1 MRPCVRQ
8 RLCVGVLVGTL
19 TLSPVLVS
27 AQGIPVFDGANLVQ
41 NVITAVQ
48 AVFIVANQ
56 LLELAGVEGFALD
69 DEYSETLDLLGE
81 IVTEAR
87 GLSNDLASLQ
97 SQVTGLFH
105 LDNAP
110 RGSAAYAE
118 RMREIRR
125 LVFECYLT
133 AVRTQTLIRTIQSA
147 VRHTKR
153 LLEAIGDLV
162 GNMQANQTLLQ
173 VEETISATLL
183 KMQAQTAAYERAQ
196 ATERLADN
204 MTIEALHRINE
215 AVMADHPE

>member
-1 MRPCVRQ
+1 MK
-8 RLCVGVLVGTL
+8 RLLLCLVVVAL
-19 TLSPVLVS
+19 VSLPRSVS
-27 AQGIPVFDGANLVQ
+27 AQGQPVFDAANLVQ

-69 DEYSETLDLLGE
+69 DEYSETLDLLGD

-97 SQVTGLFH
+97 SQVTVLFH

-110 RGSAAYAE
+110 RGSAAYSE

-147 VRHTKR
+147 IRHTKR

-183 KMQAQTAAYERAQ
+183 KMQAQAAAYERAQ